1 MLLLGFAKHHHGL
14 HIDLLA
20 RLVYVMYDGF
30 AGFVPVEESAC
41 PVFVFQRFRALSVEG
56 VADVTVFGRLDELV
70 EAIFFELLHS
80 KSEIFFGHAQ

>member
-41 PVFVFQRFRALSVEG
+41 PVFVFQRFRALAVEG
-56 VADVTVFGRLDELV
+56 VADVFGGDVRIRRFPVSLYNWLADQEMV
-70 EAIFFELLHS
+70 AIY
-80 KSEIFFGHAQ
+80 

>member
-41 PVFVFQRFRALSVEG
+41 PVLVFQRFRTLAVEG
-56 VADVTVFGRLDELV
+56 IADVFGGDVRIRRLSGQLV
-70 EAIFFELLHS
+70 
-80 KSEIFFGHAQ
+80 

>member
-30 AGFVPVEESAC
+30 AVFVPVEESAC
-41 PVFVFQRFRALSVEG
+41 PVFVFQRFRALAVEG
-56 VADVTVFGRLDELV
+56 VADAVSYTHLR
-70 EAIFFELLHS
+70 
-80 KSEIFFGHAQ
+80 